1 MKTCKE
7 IKKNGERCRAAR
19 LTGSQ
24 YCYWHDPK
32 VAAQRV
38 QARRQGGLN
47 RQRSLNRPVKKVSKG
62 TLYSLEG
69 VESVTQ
75 ILQDALNDA
84 SSLEN
89 SHSRARTMGYL
100 CQIALKAL
108 EVGNLEERVAS
119 LEKRLEGGKT

>member
-1 MKTCKE
+1 MAPT
-7 IKKNGERCRAAR
+7 I
-19 LTGSQ
+19 TGSK

-32 VAAQRV
+32 VAAKRV

-47 RQRSLNRPVKKVSKG
+47 RQRSLNRPVKKVSRG
-62 TLYSLEG
+62 TPYSLEG
-69 VESVTQ
+69 VESITD

-84 SSLEN
+84 AGLEN

-108 EVGNLEERVAS
+108 EVGNLEERVDA
-119 LEKRLEGGKT
+119 LEKRFDGGKKHES